1 MLIADFKKGESR
13 MNDFDKYQK
22 AISVLKER
30 FGGKINLTKKETA
43 AAIGISHSSF
53 NRLIAENDFANLP
66 KFARYGGSKS
76 KYVFPI
82 TSVASF
88 LADRS

>member
-1 MLIADFKKGESR
+1 MIIADFKKGELKMS
-13 MNDFDKYQK
+13 DLDKFEK
-22 AISVLKER
+22 TINILKER

-53 NRLIAENDFANLP
+53 NRLIAENDFENLP